1 MDSTEQNSVYDDPGR
16 RSKKKK
22 SKPKIKRTFVTAILG
37 LVFLYAV
44 FMITKTQ
51 WSLFQTNQEVDALQE
66 QLNQVQQEQ
75 EALLELKDYVGSDE
89 YIEYKA
95 RKELGLIKEGEHL
108 IVLDETLDAEE
119 EK

>member
-1 MDSTEQNSVYDDPGR
+1 MDNREQNSVYDDPGR
-16 RSKKKK
+16 RAKKKK
-22 SKPKIKRTFVTAILG
+22 RKPKIKRTFVTVLLG
-37 LVFLYAV
+37 LVFLYAI

-51 WSLFQTNQEVDALQE
+51 WSLFQTNQEVEALQQ
-66 QLNQVQQEQ
+66 QLNEVQEEQ

-95 RKELGLIKEGEHL
+95 RKELGLIKQGEHL
-108 IVLDETLDAEE
+108 IVLDETLEDGE